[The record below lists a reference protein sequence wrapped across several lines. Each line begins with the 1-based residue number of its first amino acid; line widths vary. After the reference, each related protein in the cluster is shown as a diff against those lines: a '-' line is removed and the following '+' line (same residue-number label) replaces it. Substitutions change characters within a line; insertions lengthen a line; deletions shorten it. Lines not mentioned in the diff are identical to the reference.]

1 MTGEGV
7 AGGESR
13 LEDAAAQV
21 YAAAP
26 GDFVA
31 TRSRL
36 AKQAKAD
43 GEPEIA
49 KQIAALRK
57 PSVAAWA
64 VNHLVRRRPDLVEQ
78 LTDLGERLRS
88 AQTRLDAAALRTLRG
103 ERDVVLRTMTQAA
116 AEQASEAG
124 QRLAP
129 SVLDQV
135 RDTVVAALA
144 SAEATQAVGSGTLTR
159 ALAYSGFG
167 DVDIADAVART
178 ATGVPLA
185 VIRGGRSAEATPAET
200 IPAGDDATSD
210 GELART
216 QARRQRAE
224 RERLEGARRE
234 AEFALAR
241 AERDLETATV
251 TVQRA
256 REASEAA
263 RTRLAQLRAD
273 LAQAEADDD
282 ARLIEVS
289 DAVRHRTEAQS
300 ARDAAAATLRDLPD
314 LY

>member
-7 AGGESR
+7 AGGGSR
-13 LEDAAAQV
+13 LEDAAAQI
-21 YAAAP
+21 YAASP
-26 GDFVA
+26 SDFVT

-36 AKQAKAD
+36 TRQAKAE

-64 VNHLVRRRPDLVEQ
+64 VNHVVRRRPDLLEQ
-78 LTDLGERLRS
+78 LIDLGERLRS

-103 ERDVVLRTMTQAA
+103 ERDVVLRTITQAA
-116 AEQASEAG
+116 AEQASESG

-129 SVLDQV
+129 AVLDQV

-185 VIRGGRSAEATPAET
+185 VIRGGRAL
-200 IPAGDDATSD
+200 DDGGARDGAASD
-210 GELART
+210 RDRAVT
-216 QARRQRAE
+216 DADRRRAE
-224 RERLEGARRE
+224 QERLEGARRE
-234 AEFALAR
+234 AELTLAR
-241 AERDLETATV
+241 AERDLEAATAALR
-251 TVQRA
+251 RA
-256 REASEAA
+256 RDASDAA
-263 RTRLAQLRAD
+263 RARVEQLRAD
-273 LAQAEADDD
+273 LARAEADDD

-289 DAVRHRTEAQS
+289 DAVRHRTSAQ
-300 ARDAAAATLRDLPD
+300 AALDAATATLRDLPTLD
-314 LY
+314 

>member
-185 VIRGGRSAEATPAET
+185 VIRGGRSAEATPA
-200 IPAGDDATSD
+200 GDDATSD

-314 LY
+314 LD